1 MYLVRSGRAAAG
13 HSENGVSGQ
22 GTHHYAWNAG
32 RYLAL
37 PRSTRSARPSN
48 PRAVCRASALG
59 VAWTPSSVKGR
70 SAGAVATLA
79 GPASDLQISF
89 LLQPRSSSL
98 SRRQQKGGG
107 KFCSRDNRQSLPLRR
122 TREARLGALPA
133 VCLRARPPVSPSIL
147 MAPPARRTVLQASK
161 EILSPAKAP
170 FDDAC
175 SWPLPQIR
183 CHPKLNVVRHS
194 PCTTLPSPLI
204 TAPNG
209 SSTITDYG
217 RGCRHWR
224 PVEF

>member
-1 MYLVRSGRAAAG
+1 
-13 HSENGVSGQ
+13 
-22 GTHHYAWNAG
+22 G

-133 VCLRARPPVSPSIL
+133 VCLRARPPVSPSI
-147 MAPPARRTVLQASK
+147 
-161 EILSPAKAP
+161 
-170 FDDAC
+170 
-175 SWPLPQIR
+175 
-183 CHPKLNVVRHS
+183 
-194 PCTTLPSPLI
+194 
-204 TAPNG
+204 
-209 SSTITDYG
+209 
-217 RGCRHWR
+217 
-224 PVEF
+224 